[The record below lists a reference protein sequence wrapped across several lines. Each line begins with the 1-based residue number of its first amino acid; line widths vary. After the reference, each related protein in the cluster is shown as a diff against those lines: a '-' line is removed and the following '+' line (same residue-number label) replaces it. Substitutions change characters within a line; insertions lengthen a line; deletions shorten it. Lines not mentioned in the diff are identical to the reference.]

1 MFKSKTWFCDCITCA
16 EARRLKAMR
25 RKVLVGVVVVFLLVL
40 VAAIAANAQTPAP
53 GVPACFYTPD
63 IIIKVDPAQEPVRVA
78 TRTFGAPRSVEAVPY
93 LKAIQGDTQLTT
105 DYERA
110 AVAVQYTIKVNGDTL
125 KGMRLAAFI
134 DNAPDMT
141 IGQVVHNYTWSP
153 STTLRLNLGYYM
165 HQAVINNPC
174 ILEAV
179 WPR

>member
-1 MFKSKTWFCDCITCA
+1 MLKRNTWTCGCITCVA
-16 EARRLKAMR
+16 SDQRNAKR
-25 RKVLVGVVVVFLLVL
+25 RKVLGGVVLVFLII
-40 VAAIAANAQTPAP
+40 AGIAIAANAQTPAP

-78 TRTFGAPRSVEAVPY
+78 TRTFGAPVSVEAVPY
-93 LKAIQGDTQLTT
+93 LKAIQGDSQPTT

-110 AVAVQYTIKVNGDTL
+110 SVAVQYTIMVNGDTL

-141 IGQVVHNYTWSP
+141 IAQVVHNYTWSP
-153 STTLRLNLGYYM
+153 SSSYRLGLGYYM
-165 HQAVINNPC
+165 YQAVINNPC
-174 ILEAV
+174 ISEAV

>member
-1 MFKSKTWFCDCITCA
+1 MLKRKTWFCDCVTCA

-25 RKVLVGVVVVFLLVL
+25 RRVLVGVVVVFLLVL

-153 STTLRLNLGYYM
+153 NTTLRLNLGYYM

>member
-1 MFKSKTWFCDCITCA
+1 MLKKNTWTCGCNTCVA
-16 EARRLKAMR
+16 TDRRNAKR
-25 RKVLVGVVVVFLLVL
+25 RKVLVGVVLVFLI
-40 VAAIAANAQTPAP
+40 VAGIAIATNAQTPAP

-93 LKAIQGDTQLTT
+93 LKAIQGDTQPTT

-110 AVAVQYTIKVNGDTL
+110 SVAVQYTIRVNGDTL

-153 STTLRLNLGYYM
+153 NTSYRLGLGYYLY
-165 HQAVINNPC
+165 QAVINNPC
-174 ILEAV
+174 ISEAV
-179 WPR
+179 WPK

>member
-153 STTLRLNLGYYM
+153 NTTLRLNLGYYM

>member
-1 MFKSKTWFCDCITCA
+1 MLKTDTWFCECPACV
-16 EARRLKAMR
+16 ESKRLKAMR

-153 STTLRLNLGYYM
+153 NTTLRLNLGYYM

>member
-1 MFKSKTWFCDCITCA
+1 MLKKKTWTCGCITCVA
-16 EARRLKAMR
+16 SDRRNAKR
-25 RKVLVGVVVVFLLVL
+25 RKVLGGVVLAFLI
-40 VAAIAANAQTPAP
+40 VAGIAIAANAQTSAP

-93 LKAIQGDTQLTT
+93 LKAIQGDTQPTT

-110 AVAVQYTIKVNGDTL
+110 SVAVQYTIRVNGDTL

-153 STTLRLNLGYYM
+153 SSSYRLGLGYYM
-165 HQAVINNPC
+165 YQAVINNPC
-174 ILEAV
+174 ISEAI